1 MNTLEDIRH
10 KFCVAPMMDKTDRHC
25 RYFHRL
31 MSKRAFL
38 YTEMLHSNA
47 VIRGNKELLLKYN
60 PKEHPLA
67 LQLGGSD
74 PDQLG
79 EASAISEEFGYTEVN
94 LNVGCPSSK
103 VQKGKF
109 GAVLMKEPKL
119 VASCINKMKKS
130 TNIPVTVKCRIGV
143 DNMNTDKHLDH
154 FVEEVSSAGC
164 DTFIIHARKA
174 WLSGLSPKDNRE
186 IPPLDYQRVYKLK
199 DVFPNINFV
208 INGGIKSINE
218 SIKHLQYVDGV
229 MIGREVYDNPLLLT
243 EVDSSIFY
251 EEKAVISR
259 SDILRKL
266 FPYLKEEVE
275 QGTKISHITRHL
287 MGLFRGFNGAKNLR
301 KLLMSVNDQINPLEN
316 FESLLKKEMI

>member
-1 MNTLEDIRH
+1 MNDLNNIRH

-31 MSKRAFL
+31 MSNRALL

-47 VIRGNKELLLKYN
+47 VIRGNKERLLKYN

-67 LQLGGSD
+67 IQLGGCD
-74 PDQLG
+74 PVQLG

-119 VASCINKMKKS
+119 VASCINQMKKS

-154 FVEEVSSAGC
+154 FVEEVSFAGC

-174 WLSGLSPKDNRE
+174 WLNGLSPKDNRE

-199 DVFPNINFV
+199 DSFPNINFV
-208 INGGIKSINE
+208 INGGINSIDE

-229 MIGREVYDNPLLLT
+229 MIGRKAYDNPLLLT
-243 EVDSSIFY
+243 EVDSRIFY
-251 EEKAVISR
+251 DEKTDISR
-259 SDILRKL
+259 SDILKKL

>member
-1 MNTLEDIRH
+1 
-10 KFCVAPMMDKTDRHC
+10 
-25 RYFHRL
+25 
-31 MSKRAFL
+31 
-38 YTEMLHSNA
+38 MLHSNA
-47 VIRGNKELLLKYN
+47 VIRGNKERLLKYN

-67 LQLGGSD
+67 IQLGGCD
-74 PDQLG
+74 PVQLG

-119 VASCINKMKKS
+119 VASCINQMKKS

-154 FVEEVSSAGC
+154 FVEEVSFAGC

-174 WLSGLSPKDNRE
+174 WLNGLSPKDNRE

-199 DVFPNINFV
+199 DSFPNINFV
-208 INGGIKSINE
+208 INGGINSINE

-229 MIGREVYDNPLLLT
+229 MIGREAYDNPLLLT
-243 EVDSSIFY
+243 EVDSRIFCD
-251 EEKAVISR
+251 EKTDISR

-287 MGLFRGFNGAKNLR
+287 MGLFRGFNGARNLR